1 LIFHSFRKGNSR
13 HEQKQQPHIY
23 TLEEK
28 ALDFFDE
35 IYSYND
41 LKEILYRG
49 IVSEHNVNILLVG
62 PPATA
67 KSLLLQ
73 CIHERAKD
81 CVYYDAANSSGPG
94 IIHDLVNHRNAR
106 IILIDEIDKIN
117 RRDQAVFYNLMET
130 GEVNITKKE
139 SRVKFKMDNPKIFAT
154 SNSIERLTKPFRSR
168 FGIYTLPEYSDRDFI
183 KICVTLLRS
192 KFYLPSILSA
202 LIAQLLLEKGEKDI
216 RKALNIA
223 KLIKTEDDENK
234 INKIIDTYLKYQD
247 DSKTEFN

>member
-1 LIFHSFRKGNSR
+1 LIFHSFRKDNSR
-13 HEQKQQPHIY
+13 HEQKQQPNTY

-28 ALDFFDE
+28 AFDFFHE

-73 CIHERAKD
+73 CIHEKVND
-81 CVYYDAANSSGPG
+81 CIYYDAANSSGPG
-94 IIHDLVNHRNAR
+94 IIHDLGNHRNAR

-117 RRDQAVFYNLMET
+117 RKDQAVFYNLMET

-139 SRVKFKMDNPKIFAT
+139 TRVKFKMDNPKIFAT

-168 FGIYTLPEYSDRDFI
+168 FSIYTLPEYSDSDFI
-183 KICVTLLRS
+183 KICVSLLTS

-202 LIAQLLLEKGEKDI
+202 LIAQLLLEKDEKDL
-216 RKALNIA
+216 RKVLNIA
-223 KLIKTEDDENK
+223 KLLRPMDDEKK
-234 INKIIDTYLKYQD
+234 IKKVIDTYLKYQV
-247 DSKTEFN
+247 DSKTDFN